1 MNWIFLA
8 FDREL
13 ISLVSFVVMSTST
26 ELSRS
31 YGALVGLAIGDALG
45 MPTQSL
51 SYEAIREQFH
61 KVNTFNDPSP
71 QHPYAAGLK
80 AGMVTDD
87 TEQSLLVASLLTSSG
102 GAFDQREFARQ
113 LLLWEDSVHERE
125 LFDLLGPSTKV
136 ALSNLQAGM
145 DPALTGRKGTT
156 NGAAMRIAPVG
167 IICPSTDIDRLVNKV
182 IEVSMLTHNTS
193 SALGAAAAVAGII
206 SGSIDSMDPD
216 DAVALGIEAAER
228 ASLHGT
234 QDGGGIV
241 SRIKR
246 AVVIASSGDDEQ
258 LRKEIGTSVNATQSV
273 PCAIGLFV
281 MYQSNPWEGCCTA
294 ASIGDDTD
302 TIAAIAGAMLGA
314 SCGPDG
320 FPGNAIK
327 TVETIN
333 SLNLRGVAEDLLALR
348 H

>member
-1 MNWIFLA
+1 
-8 FDREL
+8 
-13 ISLVSFVVMSTST
+13 MSTST

-193 SALGAAAAVAGII
+193 SALGAAAAVAVPVQLPSRQPG
-206 SGSIDSMDPD
+206 GAPPPRRP
-216 DAVALGIEAAER
+216 ARAAAAGR
-228 ASLHGT
+228 
-234 QDGGGIV
+234 GGLPAGQV
-241 SRIKR
+241 R
-246 AVVIASSGDDEQ
+246 
-258 LRKEIGTSVNATQSV
+258 
-273 PCAIGLFV
+273 GL
-281 MYQSNPWEGCCTA
+281 
-294 ASIGDDTD
+294 
-302 TIAAIAGAMLGA
+302 
-314 SCGPDG
+314 PDG
-320 FPGNAIK
+320 Y
-327 TVETIN
+327 
-333 SLNLRGVAEDLLALR
+333 L
-348 H
+348 